1 MIKGVFMSEEEK
13 KAVSVSMFTLGTG
26 KKIYLREPEI
36 GDTEH
41 AMKIAGKE
49 AGPENE
55 GYLSILFQKEMIKL
69 LLVKVNDQVL
79 GMADRQQLKKLFT
92 FKEYIQLGKAAK
104 ALLGDEGNFD
114 LTPEHTTL

>member
-1 MIKGVFMSEEEK
+1 MSEQTEERK
-13 KAVSVSMFTLGTG
+13 VQVSKFTLGSG
-26 KKIYLREPEI
+26 KIIYIREPEI

-55 GYLSILFQKEMIKL
+55 AYLSVLFQKEMVKL
-69 LLVKVNDQVL
+69 LLVQVDEKKL
-79 GMADRQQLKKLFT
+79 GLADKQQLKKIFT
-92 FKEYIQLGKAAK
+92 FREYTQVNKAVQAVV
-104 ALLGDEGNFD
+104 GDEGNFD